1 MAAATPPG
9 TAPEGEMA
17 LERSKAALLIG
28 LSWPCIGLGFM
39 ALHFGY
45 IPSWP
50 ALPAYAIGLFLAGAW
65 SGLLFAVV
73 QASLQSEPSKRLV
86 QLGYVLFAP
95 LGLLLSLL
103 VPDLLL
109 ASNSASASLP
119 LMTVMPA
126 VIGLL
131 GSLAVA
137 VGLMFTAALAV
148 AAHGL
153 ALRIQ
158 GGVSQSFAV

>member
-1 MAAATPPG
+1 MV
-9 TAPEGEMA
+9 

-28 LSWPCIGLGFM
+28 LSWPFIGLGFM

-45 IPSWP
+45 IPPWP
-50 ALPAYAIGLFLAGAW
+50 ALPGYAIGLFLAGAW

-73 QASLQSEPSKRLV
+73 QASLHSEPGKRLV
-86 QLGYVLFAP
+86 QVGYVLFAP

-109 ASNSASASLP
+109 TSNSASSSIP
-119 LMTVMPA
+119 LMTAMPA

-137 VGLMFTAALAV
+137 LGLVFTAGLAV

-158 GGVSQSFAV
+158 GGIRHEYAV